1 MSTSTD
7 AILAY
12 GIDLGEGIDLEGLGY
27 VHGDDCDCGL
37 AFDDCP
43 KCFDNEGEFL
53 SARLKAAGVTGVGLT
68 RHCSLSSSMWLLT
81 SREVR
86 AYRGDVVTLNKERLN
101 VPALETLAIGEA
113 ARVLGVAADVTPQ
126 WLLVSFWD
134 R

>member
-12 GIDLGEGIDLEGLGY
+12 GIDLGEDIDWEELGCGWDQDADEFVSKRLAAEGIEG
-27 VHGDDCDCGL
+27 VH
-37 AFDDCP
+37 
-43 KCFDNEGEFL
+43 
-53 SARLKAAGVTGVGLT
+53 LT
-68 RHCSLSSSMWLLT
+68 QHCSLSSPMWLLT
-81 SREVR
+81 SRSIK

-113 ARVLGVAADVTPQ
+113 ARVLGLAADVTPQ

-134 R
+134 Q